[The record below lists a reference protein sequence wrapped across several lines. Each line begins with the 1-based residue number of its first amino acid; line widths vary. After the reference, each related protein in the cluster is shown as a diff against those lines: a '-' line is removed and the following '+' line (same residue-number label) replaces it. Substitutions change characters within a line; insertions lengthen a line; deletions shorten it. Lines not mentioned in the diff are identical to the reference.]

1 MVLLRRGRKQSKI
14 LAKAPRST
22 PVWSRPDR
30 AVEHYEMARYG
41 ALIAWA
47 NQLGLPQA
55 AALLNETLQE
65 EMRADKLLTSI
76 GATKADKMAA
86 AKMAA

>member
-1 MVLLRRGRKQSKI
+1 MS
-14 LAKAPRST
+14 
-22 PVWSRPDR
+22 
-30 AVEHYEMARYG
+30 RYG

-47 NQLGLPQA
+47 NQLGVPKA

-65 EMRADKLLTSI
+65 EMKADKLLTEI
-76 GATKADKMAA
+76 GATQADKA

>member
-1 MVLLRRGRKQSKI
+1 
-14 LAKAPRST
+14 
-22 PVWSRPDR
+22 
-30 AVEHYEMARYG
+30 MARYG